1 MQEEALASVIA
12 ILGCP
17 RSTARSLLM
26 HFRWNTETLFGARC
40 PHSPVALH
48 MAGPMPLHVWPPE
61 ARCSQSDMTDRV
73 QNLMVQPRTCVQ
85 HADAWG

>member
-1 MQEEALASVIA
+1 MIA

-17 RSTARSLLM
+17 CSTARSLLM

-48 MAGPMPLHVWPPE
+48 MIGPIRLHVLLP
-61 ARCSQSDMTDRV
+61 
-73 QNLMVQPRTCVQ
+73 
-85 HADAWG
+85 